1 MSENPILQQAENAQ
15 RLASDPKASVWVAAS
30 AGTGKTKVLT
40 DRVLSLLLDGVR
52 PERIL
57 CLTFTKAAAA
67 EMSTRIADLLS
78 DWATRE
84 QESLREELRS
94 LLGKSPS
101 ETALAR
107 ARRLFV
113 QVLDTPGGMHIQT
126 IHAFCQSLLGRF
138 PLESG
143 LAPHFTVMDE
153 RDAAEMLLTA
163 QETMLQ
169 QSRQGGNDQ
178 LAQALAVVTSYLHE
192 SAFPQLMGA
201 LASERGRIKRL
212 IARFGSV
219 DGVIVKV
226 EQLLEVAPGEDLESL
241 LSWACEESNFEGSA
255 LREAAGALLNGSKT
269 DKDRGALLAAW
280 LADDAE
286 RRQATFKTYLG
297 VFLTGKGEP
306 RKTLITKKAGEAV
319 PSAIEALADE
329 AERLVRLENRK
340 KAVVTAQAT
349 SALLRL
355 ADGLLVEYERR
366 KAQRAL
372 LDYDDLILTARDLLK
387 KPGVAPWVLY
397 KLDGG
402 IEHVLVDEAQDTNP
416 DQWGV
421 VEALTGEFFA
431 GAGTHESGRTV
442 FAVGDAK
449 QSIYSFQRADPAEF
463 ERMRGLFAESVAES
477 GEDWRE
483 VPLTVSFRSTSA
495 VLKVVDQVFSPDH
508 GAQGVALDGRV
519 ISHQAWRV
527 GQAGLVELWP
537 PVVPKGGEEQTP
549 WKPPVEPLAVDSP
562 RARLASLVAK
572 KIISLTD
579 GSRKLES
586 RGRAITAG
594 DILVLVRRRSGF
606 VEELVR
612 ELKLGNVPV
621 AGADRMVLTE
631 QIAVMDLMAL
641 GRFLLLPEDDLTLA
655 TVLKGPLGGLSE
667 EQLFTLAYRREG
679 TLYNSLRN
687 KAGEGESFATAL
699 AFLNDVLGKT
709 DRMPPFELFSYV
721 LNSLDGWRKLQAR
734 LGPDAEDPINEFM
747 DLALSY
753 ERSHIPT
760 LEGFLFWLEQGE
772 IQVKR
777 DLDQGNNDAVRIMTV
792 HGAKGLQAPVV
803 FLPDTMQ
810 VPKGSH
816 ELLWPQD
823 LMLWPPK
830 AAYSEEIAEQEKQRL
845 KQLADEE
852 HRRLLY
858 VAMTRAEDQ
867 LYVCGWGMKTAP
879 SEKCWYR
886 LVENA
891 LSGFAEK
898 SEDEFLASHGE
909 TESSQVTF
917 YMSEQTVAPKEK
929 DDGDK
934 SLPPLMDL
942 PDWARALPPKEP
954 TPSNPLMPSKPGE
967 EPSGQSPFAAND
979 SARFLRGQLIHR
991 LLETL
996 PGIAPERRQETA
1008 SKWVEQAGKTLES
1021 DERKILVAE
1030 VLAVINTPDYKALF
1044 GPDSRAEVPLVG
1056 EVEGHVV
1063 SGRIDRIVVEGDEVF
1078 IVDYKTNRPPP
1089 SQVQGV
1095 AKSYLRQMAI
1105 YQHLVAQIYQ
1115 GKQVRCLLLW
1125 TDGPRLMELPNDIL
1139 ASQHLDYGTPSP

>member
-1 MSENPILQQAENAQ
+1 MSNLIQQQAEEAQ
-15 RLASDPKASVWVAAS
+15 RRASDPKASVWVAAS

-40 DRVLSLLLDGVR
+40 DRVLSLLLDAVR

-67 EMSTRIADLLS
+67 EMSTRIAERLS
-78 DWATRE
+78 TWASRE
-84 QESLREELRS
+84 QDSLAAELNS
-94 LLGKSPS
+94 LLGKVPS
-101 ETALAR
+101 DAVIAR

-138 PLESG
+138 PLEAD

-153 RDAAEMLLTA
+153 RDAAEMLLSA

-169 QSRQGGNDQ
+169 QSRQGRDDK
-178 LAQALAVVTSYLHE
+178 LAQALAVIAFHRHE
-192 SAFPQLMGA
+192 SAFPELMRA

-212 IARFGSV
+212 IANFGGV
-219 DGVIVKV
+219 DGVIEKV
-226 EQLLEVAPGEDLESL
+226 EQLLEVAPGEDLDSL
-241 LSWACEESNFEGSA
+241 LSRACAEEAFDGSA
-255 LREAAGALLNGSKT
+255 LREAAGGLLNGSKT
-269 DKDRGALLAAW
+269 DQERGGLMAAW
-280 LADDAE
+280 LADMPE
-286 RRQATFKTYLG
+286 GRLGQLQTYTG
-297 VFLTGKGEP
+297 VFLTGKGET
-306 RKTLITKKAGEAV
+306 RKTLMTKKAAEAA
-319 PSAIEALADE
+319 PSALDALETE
-329 AERLVRLENRK
+329 AERLVRLEYRK
-340 KAVVTAQAT
+340 KAIVTAQAT

-355 ADGLLVEYERR
+355 ADALLAEYERR
-366 KAQRAL
+366 KTKRAL
-372 LDYDDLILTARDLLK
+372 LDYDDLILKARDLLK

-416 DQWGV
+416 DQWQV

-431 GAGTHESGRTV
+431 GQGIHESTRTV

-463 ERMRGLFAESVAES
+463 ARMREQFSENIKAS
-477 GEDWRE
+477 GEEWRE

-495 VLKVVDQVFSPDH
+495 VLEAVDQVFSPDH
-508 GAQGVALDGRV
+508 AAQGVALDGRL

-537 PVVPKGGEEQTP
+537 PVVPKGGEEQAP

-562 RARLASLVAK
+562 RARLAKLLAAKISSLVN
-572 KIISLTD
+572 
-579 GSRKLES
+579 GSETLES
-586 RGRAITAG
+586 QGRAITPG

-612 ELKLGNVPV
+612 ELKQSKVAV

-631 QIAVMDLMAL
+631 QMAVMDLIAL

-655 TVLKGPLGGLSE
+655 TILKGPLCGLDE
-667 EQLFTLAYRREG
+667 EQLFTLAYNRKG
-679 TLYNSLRN
+679 TLYGSLRE
-687 KAGEGESFATAL
+687 KAAGNVEFANAL
-699 AFLNDVLGKT
+699 DFLTNILAKT

-721 LNSLDGWRKLQAR
+721 LNGLEGWRKLQAR

-772 IQVKR
+772 IQIKR

-792 HGAKGLQAPVV
+792 HGAKGLQASVV
-803 FLPDTMQ
+803 FLPDTLQ
-810 VPKGSH
+810 VPKGSN

-830 AAYSEEIAEQEKQRL
+830 ATYSEEIAEQEKQRR
-845 KQLADEE
+845 KQLMDEE

-858 VAMTRAEDQ
+858 VAMTRAEDR

-879 SEKCWYR
+879 SDKCWYR
-886 LVENA
+886 LIETA
-891 LSGFAEK
+891 LGGFAE
-898 SEDEFLASHGE
+898 EADDFFLESQGE
-909 TESSQVTF
+909 TETSQVLR
-917 YMSEQTVAPKEK
+917 YSSAQTVRAAENQITQE
-929 DDGDK
+929 
-934 SLPPLMDL
+934 SLPPLAAL
-942 PDWARALPPKEP
+942 PEWATSIPPKEP
-954 TPSNPLMPSKPGE
+954 TPSNPLMPSKPEE
-967 EPSGQSPFAAND
+967 EPSVQSPFVAND
-979 SARFLRGQLIHR
+979 TARFLRGQLIHR

-996 PGIAPERRQETA
+996 PGIAPEQRERTA
-1008 SKWVEQAGKTLES
+1008 TKWLEKSGKAFAEKEQQT
-1021 DERKILVAE
+1021 LVAE
-1030 VLAVINTPDYKALF
+1030 VLAVLETAEYEALF
-1044 GPDSRAEVPLVG
+1044 GPSSRAEVPIVG
-1056 EVEGHVV
+1056 EVNGHVV
-1063 SGRIDRIVVEGDEVF
+1063 SGRIDRLVVQGDEVF

-1089 SQVQGV
+1089 IQVEDV

-1105 YQHLVAQIYQ
+1105 YRSLVAQIYQ

-1125 TDGPRLMELPNDIL
+1125 TDGPRLMELPNNILDI
-1139 ASQHLDYGTPSP
+1139 ATP